1 MMKKNIL
8 FYFFW
13 IAWLGLSGQTT
24 ASTVISSAGDSF
36 KSANAELSW
45 TLGESIIETL
55 TANNAV
61 LTQGFHQTNLI
72 ITSVEELGQKTL
84 VKVFP
89 NPVGNIANIEVKE
102 GTGLTHLQLVD
113 LQGRSLINR
122 SLPLAAGIE
131 QLDLSQLPAG
141 SYYLRLLNATAKTIQ
156 TLKIVKLK

>member
-8 FYFFW
+8 FYLFW

-24 ASTVISSAGDSF
+24 APTVISSAGDSF
-36 KSANAELSW
+36 KTANAEISW

-55 TANNAV
+55 TANNVV

-72 ITSVEELGQKTL
+72 ITSVEELEQENL

-102 GTGLTHLQLVD
+102 GTELTHLQLVD
-113 LQGRSLINR
+113 LKGRPLINR

>member
-1 MMKKNIL
+1 MMKKNIF

-24 ASTVISSAGDSF
+24 APTVISSAGDSF

-61 LTQGFHQTNLI
+61 LTQGFHQTNLM
-72 ITSVEELGQKTL
+72 ITSVGELEQKTL

-89 NPVGNIANIEVKE
+89 NPVGNIVNIEVKE
-102 GTGLTHLQLVD
+102 GTELTHLQLVD
-113 LQGRSLINR
+113 LQGRSLISR
-122 SLPLAAGIE
+122 SLPQTAGVE
-131 QLDLSQLPAG
+131 QLDLSLLPAG

-156 TLKIVKLK
+156 TLKIVKFR